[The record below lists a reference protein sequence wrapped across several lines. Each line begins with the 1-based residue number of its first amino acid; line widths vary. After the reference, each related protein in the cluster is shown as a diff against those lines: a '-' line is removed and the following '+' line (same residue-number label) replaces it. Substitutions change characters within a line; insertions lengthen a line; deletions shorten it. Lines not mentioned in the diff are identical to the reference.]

1 MYLSQCLELLE
12 QNLLLNMRFINTA
25 LDFFPFFLL
34 MVQIRFVANTSLD
47 ELKFIRQQK
56 CITKIY

>member
-12 QNLLLNMRFINTA
+12 QNLLLNMRFISTA
-25 LDFFPFFLL
+25 LDFFLL
-34 MVQIRFVANTSLD
+34 MVQICFVANTSLD
-47 ELKFIRQQK
+47 ELKLIIQQK